1 VAYGRGA
8 IGKSQFERHVNGGRR
23 LALAGAVRVP
33 ETCGNENGR
42 CSQVVWRSTEIDY
55 KRLYFTS
62 KARKALSAM
71 GFWGLRVS
79 HSSTTFRAVS
89 RSPIFT

>member
-1 VAYGRGA
+1 MG
-8 IGKSQFERHVNGGRR
+8 SHR
-23 LALAGAVRVP
+23 LALAGCH
-33 ETCGNENGR
+33 TCAGMTRGR
-42 CSQVVWRSTEIDY
+42 KRQVLPSGLAQHRAHY
-55 KRLYFTS
+55 GRLYFTS
-62 KARKALSAM
+62 KARKALSAI